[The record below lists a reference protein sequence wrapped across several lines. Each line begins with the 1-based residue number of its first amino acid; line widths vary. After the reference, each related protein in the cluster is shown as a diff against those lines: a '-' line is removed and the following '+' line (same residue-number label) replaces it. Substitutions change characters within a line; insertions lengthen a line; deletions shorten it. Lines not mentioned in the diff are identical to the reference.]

1 MRQRAADDFDFINK
15 RLLELQ
21 GKKQE
26 QELIVTKSTFNMGD
40 IIDDPLW
47 RANNGGDLTKAE
59 RFAVAKMF
67 NCQWRNAANQGCGRN
82 SSKVCLLK
90 GRCSTTAP

>member
-26 QELIVTKSTFNMGD
+26 QTEPSVTKPYIEGLTSIRQFLAGG
-40 IIDDPLW
+40 PLSK
-47 RANNGGDLTKAE
+47 DE

-67 NCQWRNAANQGCGRN
+67 NCQWRNAADQGCGRN
-82 SSKVCLLK
+82 SSKSCLIQ
-90 GRCSTTAP
+90 GRCTSIDPNP